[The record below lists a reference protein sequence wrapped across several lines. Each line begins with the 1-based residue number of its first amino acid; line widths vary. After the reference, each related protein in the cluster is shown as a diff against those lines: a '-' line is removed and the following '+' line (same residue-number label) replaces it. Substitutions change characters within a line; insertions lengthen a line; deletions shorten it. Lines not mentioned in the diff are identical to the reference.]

1 MPTEMEL
8 RHFERDLLFRM
19 LKAQR
24 LDRLPDV
31 ILELMSRME
40 QEDVKIVKQQ
50 ITEWEES
57 EKKNRNP

>member
-24 LDRLPDV
+24 LNRLPDV

-50 ITEWEES
+50 ITEWEET
-57 EKKNRNP
+57 EKKRG